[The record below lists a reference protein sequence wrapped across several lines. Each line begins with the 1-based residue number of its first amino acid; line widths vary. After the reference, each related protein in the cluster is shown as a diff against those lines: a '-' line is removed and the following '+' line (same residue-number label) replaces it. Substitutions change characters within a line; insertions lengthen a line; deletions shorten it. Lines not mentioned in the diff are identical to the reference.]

1 MSARF
6 QRASRQILQMA
17 TAWIPAKAG
26 MTEES
31 AVYIRHARTFS
42 AGIQGHQENAEKR
55 VVWIPAFAGMTG
67 KKAWE

>member
-1 MSARF
+1 MPARF

-31 AVYIRHARTFS
+31 AGMTEES
-42 AGIQGHQENAEKR
+42 
-55 VVWIPAFAGMTG
+55 AGMTG
-67 KKAWE
+67 ESAGMTDILAEIFRGVSLEAKRET